1 MDGERFHPC
10 EDTELALLGEKEAVL
25 VHLTKALTYRLNSTG
40 LFIWND
46 LESGLTA
53 EEIVQRLYDNYDVDM
68 ETAQRKVSEFIGH
81 LRSLELIRPV

>member
-1 MDGERFHPC
+1 MDGERFHSC
-10 EDTELALLGEKEAVL
+10 EDTELALLGKKEAVL

-53 EEIVQRLYDNYDVDM
+53 EEISERLYENYDVDM